1 MSHARI
7 IFLKLWLL
15 GPKQALYSSGREEI
29 MADLLHDIDQRTQMA
44 GENRLELLLFRLGT
58 SQRFGI
64 NVFKIREVVTCPS
77 LMKMPGA
84 SPAVCGVARVRESNF
99 PVIDL
104 SSAIGGTPLSNPED
118 GFLMIA
124 EFNRSVQGLL
134 VSTVDQIIN
143 VNWEAIQPPPPG
155 LGEANYLTAITQV
168 DEDLVE
174 IIDVEK
180 VFSEIIGVNEGISE
194 TVLDEVTVSDGSAQ
208 HALVVDDSLVARNQI
223 ARTLEQ
229 MGVAYELA
237 KDGREALGLL
247 RAWVEEGRLDKK
259 VGLVISDI
267 EMPEMDGYT
276 LCDRIKTDPA
286 LGKLH
291 VLLHSSLS
299 GAFNEA
305 MIRKVGADKF
315 LPKFSPDELAGA
327 VRTCF
332 DAIFGVS
339 GDAS

>member
-1 MSHARI
+1 
-7 IFLKLWLL
+7 
-15 GPKQALYSSGREEI
+15 

-44 GENRLELLLFRLGT
+44 GKNRLELLLFRLGT

-77 LMKMPGA
+77 LMQLPGA

-104 SSAIGGTPLSNPED
+104 SSAIGGTPLENPEE

-134 VSTVDQIIN
+134 VSTVDRIIN
-143 VNWEAIQPPPPG
+143 VNWEAIRPPPPG
-155 LGEANYLTAITQV
+155 LGEANYLTAITEV

-180 VFSEIIGVNEGISE
+180 VFAEIIGVD
-194 TVLDEVTVSDGSAQ
+194 DEVSASLLGDMQ
-208 HALVVDDSLVARNQI
+208 DAETDYQRALVVDDSLVARNQI

-229 MGVAYELA
+229 MGVAHELA
-237 KDGREALGLL
+237 RDGREALNLL
-247 RAWVEEGRLDKK
+247 RSWDEEGVLDER
-259 VGLVISDI
+259 VSLVISDI

-276 LCDRIKTDPA
+276 LCDQIKADPNLA
-286 LGKLH
+286 KLH

-299 GAFNEA
+299 GAFNES
-305 MIRKVGADKF
+305 MVKKVGADKF
-315 LPKFSPDELAGA
+315 LPKFSPDELASA
-327 VRTCF
+327 VRDCF
-332 DAIFGVS
+332 DAITADSGVNS
-339 GDAS
+339 